1 MQNNKRFQLTLF
13 VGETQ
18 AREMERIRQAFN
30 PEQYRLINSHVTLC
44 REDELE
50 PLEQVLRN
58 LAALDIGSV
67 SLDVGTPQRF
77 SAGKG
82 VLIPAIGPNAGF
94 HNLRAQVL
102 RGIIEQPRNHEPH
115 ITLMHPRNATCTDE
129 IFAHIESCTFP
140 RQINFHEV
148 ALIEQEM
155 GEKWAVLEV
164 FALGK

>member
-1 MQNNKRFQLTLF
+1 MHNKRVQLTLF
-13 VGETQ
+13 VQAAQ
-18 AREMERIRQAFN
+18 AREIERIRQAFN

-50 PLEQVLRN
+50 PIEQVLRN
-58 LAALDIGSV
+58 LAALDGGSV
-67 SLDVGTPQRF
+67 CLDFGHVQRF

-82 VLIPAIGPNAGF
+82 VLIPAIGANEGF
-94 HNLRAQVL
+94 QRLRAQVL
-102 RGIIEQPRNHEPH
+102 RGITEQPRNHEPH